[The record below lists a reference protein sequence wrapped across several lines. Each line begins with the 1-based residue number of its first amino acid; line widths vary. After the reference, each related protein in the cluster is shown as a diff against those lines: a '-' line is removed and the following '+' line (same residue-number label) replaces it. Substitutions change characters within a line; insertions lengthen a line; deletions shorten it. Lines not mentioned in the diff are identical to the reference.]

1 MKVIDQILETYPEE
15 DFFIAD
21 GFDDAIIGFDEG
33 ERRLVYDIDE
43 IINILILEG
52 MTYEDAIE
60 HYDYNI
66 AGSYVGEGT
75 PIYIRIFK

>member
-1 MKVIDQILETYPEE
+1 MRVIDQILETYPEE
-15 DFFIAD
+15 DFLIAD
-21 GFDDAIIGFDEG
+21 GFDDAIIGFDEVG
-33 ERRLVYDIDE
+33 RRLVYDIDG

-66 AGSYVGEGT
+66 AGAYVGEGT
-75 PIYIRIFK
+75 PIYIKIFG